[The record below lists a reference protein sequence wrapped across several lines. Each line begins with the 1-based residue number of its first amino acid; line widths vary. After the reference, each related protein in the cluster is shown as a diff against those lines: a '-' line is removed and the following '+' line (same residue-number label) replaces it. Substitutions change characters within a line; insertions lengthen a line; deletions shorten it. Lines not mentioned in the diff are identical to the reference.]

1 MDTIAPAQEPP
12 TYEQDLLAYLAA
24 GRSPFHAATETARRL
39 EDAGFAELDERAAWH
54 LVARGRYYVRRND
67 SSLIAFVLP
76 GDGGSVGGAGTEAGA
91 GAGAGR
97 MADHLAERGLRM
109 AGAHTDS
116 PSLRL
121 KPNPVLTG
129 RGYTRLGLEV
139 YGGVLLNPWFDRDL
153 SLAGRVH
160 VRMGDG
166 TLRGLLLDFDRP
178 LAFIPSLAIHLD
190 REVNQKRSI
199 NPQTDIPAL
208 LGRGEVDLKALLLR
222 ELQARDPAL
231 VGTTGIAEVLDWE
244 LCLYDCQA
252 PRVVGIDGE
261 FIAAARLDNLLSC
274 HAATQAI
281 IDAPAGAAALV
292 VLNDHEEVGST
303 TADGAQG
310 PFLEQVLARLLP
322 DVEGRARCIAASIFV
337 SADNAHGIHP
347 NYPDRHDD
355 RHGPLLNAG
364 PVLKV
369 NANQRYASTS
379 ETQAFLRDAA
389 ARAGVELQVFV
400 TRTDLACGSTI
411 GPLTA
416 ARIGVRTVDV
426 GVPQLGM
433 HSIRELCGRN
443 DPHALYRLLVAVFA
457 G

>member
-1 MDTIAPAQEPP
+1 MDKHDH
-12 TYEQDLLAYLAA
+12 EQDLLAFLGA
-24 GRSPFHAATETARRL
+24 GRSPFHAAAEVARRL
-39 EDAGFAELDERAAWH
+39 AAAGFIELDERAPWQLSAP
-54 LVARGRYYVRRND
+54 GRYFLRRND
-67 SSLIAFVLP
+67 SSLIAFRLP
-76 GDGGSVGGAGTEAGA
+76 AGET
-91 GAGAGR
+91 
-97 MADHLAERGLRM
+97 DHARTLAARGLRM

-116 PSLRL
+116 PCLRL
-121 KPNPVLTG
+121 KPNPVLSA

-139 YGGVLLNPWFDRDL
+139 YGGVLLNPWYDRDL

-160 VRMGDG
+160 VRMADG

-199 NPQTDIPAL
+199 NPQTDLPAL
-208 LGRGEVDLKALLLR
+208 LGRGELDLPALLAK
-222 ELQARDPAL
+222 ELQARDPSLA
-231 VGTTGIAEVLDWE
+231 GPSGMRDVLDWE
-244 LCLYDCQA
+244 LCLYDTQA
-252 PRVVGIDGE
+252 PRVIGLEGE

-274 HAATQAI
+274 HAATCAI
-281 IDAPAGAAALV
+281 IDAPADAAALI

-310 PFLEQVLARLLP
+310 PFLEQVLMRLLP
-322 DVEGRARCIAASIFV
+322 DVEQRARCIAASVFV
-337 SADNAHGIHP
+337 SADNAHGVHP

-355 RHGPLLNAG
+355 RHGPLLNGG

-389 ARAGVELQVFV
+389 ARAGVPLQVFV

-433 HSIRELCGRN
+433 HSIRELCGRE
-443 DPHALYRLLVAVFA
+443 DPYALYRLLGAAFVD
-457 G
+457 

>member
-1 MDTIAPAQEPP
+1 MDTHDH
-12 TYEQDLLAYLAA
+12 EQDLLAFLGA
-24 GRSPFHAATETARRL
+24 GRSPFHAAAEAAGRL
-39 EDAGFAELDERAAWH
+39 ATAGFVELDERAPWQLSAP
-54 LVARGRYYVRRND
+54 GRYFLRRND
-67 SSLIAFVLP
+67 SSLIAFRLP
-76 GDGGSVGGAGTEAGA
+76 AGET
-91 GAGAGR
+91 
-97 MADHLAERGLRM
+97 DHAAALAARGLRM

-116 PSLRL
+116 PCLRL
-121 KPNPVLTG
+121 KPNPVLSA

-139 YGGVLLNPWFDRDL
+139 YGGVLLNPWYDRDL

-160 VRMGDG
+160 VRMADG
-166 TLRGLLLDFDRP
+166 SLRGLLLDFDRP

-208 LGRGEVDLKALLLR
+208 LGRGELDLPALIAK
-222 ELQARDPAL
+222 ELQARDPSLA
-231 VGTTGIAEVLDWE
+231 GPGGMRDVLDWE
-244 LCLYDCQA
+244 LCLYDTQP
-252 PRVVGIDGE
+252 PRIIGLEGE

-274 HAATQAI
+274 HAATRAI
-281 IDAPAGAAALV
+281 IDAPEGVAALV

-310 PFLEQVLARLLP
+310 PFLEQVLMRLLP
-322 DVEGRARCIAASIFV
+322 DVEQRARCIAASVFV
-337 SADNAHGIHP
+337 SADNAHGVHP

-389 ARAGVELQVFV
+389 ARAGVPLQVFV

-433 HSIRELCGRN
+433 HSIRELCGRE
-443 DPHALYRLLVAVFA
+443 DPHALYRLLGAAFVD
-457 G
+457 

>member
-1 MDTIAPAQEPP
+1 MRFGRIFRFFTEAGHKLDTVAF
-12 TYEQDLLAYLAA
+12 EQGLLAFLAA
-24 GRSPFHAATETARRL
+24 GRSPFHAAAESARRL
-39 EDAGFAELDERAAWH
+39 DAAGFTELDERAPWRLDAGG
-54 LVARGRYYVRRND
+54 AYYLRRND
-67 SSLIAFVLP
+67 SSLIAFRLP
-76 GDGGSVGGAGTEAGA
+76 ADQPAGGAGGWTAA
-91 GAGAGR
+91 
-97 MADHLAERGLRM
+97 LAASGVRM

-116 PSLRL
+116 PCLRL
-121 KPNPVLTG
+121 KPNPVLTA

-139 YGGVLLNPWFDRDL
+139 YGGVLLNPWYDRDL

-160 VRMGDG
+160 VRTANGSLRG
-166 TLRGLLLDFDRP
+166 TLVDFERP

-199 NPQTDIPAL
+199 NPQTDLPAL
-208 LGRGEVDLKALLLR
+208 IGRGELDLKALLLR
-222 ELQARDPAL
+222 ELQRRQPELAC
-231 VGTTGIAEVLDWE
+231 TEVLDFE
-244 LCLYDCQA
+244 LCLYDCQP
-252 PRVVGIDGE
+252 PRIVGIDEE

-281 IDAPAGAAALV
+281 IDAPAGTAALV

-310 PFLEQVLARLLP
+310 PFLEQVLMRLLP
-322 DVEGRARCIAASIFV
+322 DVEERARCIAASVFV

-355 RHGPLLNAG
+355 RHGPLLGGG

-389 ARAGVELQVFV
+389 ARAGVSLQVFV
-400 TRTDLACGSTI
+400 TRSDLACGSTI

-433 HSIRELCGRN
+433 HSIRELCGRQ
-443 DPHALYRLLVAVFA
+443 DPFALYRLLGACFT